1 MIRHI
6 LTLSVVAVLAAV
18 VGGQSPRALQPKER
32 AELFKKNQLIIEKL
46 VEKTV
51 ESSHTPNDHL
61 KRVSTYYEILHK
73 FNVEI
78 RQANTAGDKA
88 RVAELTAHLS
98 QLLDKGLSPTL
109 KQDRLQVE
117 NGTGAE
123 DYVKVKN
130 DLLAQFEDLY
140 AALGEGSPSQARYSQ
155 VESERYHGAEEEVG
169 LSSQVGRRAGR
180 TRLARE
186 NFQRTSDAHRVIASR
201 ERSLRR

>member
-6 LTLSVVAVLAAV
+6 LSLSAVVAIAAV
-18 VGGQSPRALQPKER
+18 VGGQSPRALQPKEK
-32 AELFKKNQLIIEKL
+32 AELFKKNQAIIEKL

-78 RQANTAGDKA
+78 RQANTAGDKE
-88 RVAELTAHLS
+88 RVKELTTHLS
-98 QLLDKGLSPTL
+98 LLLDQGLSPTL
-109 KQDRLQVE
+109 KRARDQVE
-117 NGTGAE
+117 HGTGAE

-140 AALGEGSPSQARYSQ
+140 VALGEGSPSQK
-155 VESERYHGAEEEVG
+155 
-169 LSSQVGRRAGR
+169 
-180 TRLARE
+180 
-186 NFQRTSDAHRVIASR
+186 
-201 ERSLRR
+201 SLDTAKSNLNDITGPKKK